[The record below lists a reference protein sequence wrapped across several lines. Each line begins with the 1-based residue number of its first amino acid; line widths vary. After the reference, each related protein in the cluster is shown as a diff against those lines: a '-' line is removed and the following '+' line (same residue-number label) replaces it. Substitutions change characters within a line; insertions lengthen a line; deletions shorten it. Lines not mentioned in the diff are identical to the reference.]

1 MQFNSLTF
9 LFNFLPLFLAVYYIF
24 PVKWRNFILVIG
36 SLIFYGLGCGSNFW
50 WLKLLAALT
59 AVTYMMGIV
68 LQRFRKDFLLGAELL
83 VLFACLIFFKRYNG
97 GALLPVGLSFY
108 LFQMAAYLMDIY
120 RQKISAE
127 MHFIRYAAQ
136 CTMFP
141 KLLCG
146 PLMEPAELQE
156 QVRQRRFDGSKFH
169 RGLQELIAGLG
180 MKVLLANRLG
190 GLWSQAAVFGYESI
204 SVPFAWMALL
214 AYALRL
220 YFDFFGY
227 SLMGVGVGRMLGF
240 QLPENFL
247 EPYSA
252 KTVGDFYRRWHATLG
267 RWFREYIYIPLGGNR
282 KGMARTLL
290 NLCVVWL
297 LTGLWHGNG
306 GNYLIW
312 AGFLCLMIILER
324 LFMGK
329 ILNRSRV
336 FCHVY
341 LVFVIL
347 LSWVPFA
354 IGDWNRMRV
363 FLGRLF
369 GVGGIG
375 LNPQDYIVWGQRYL
389 PLLLTG
395 IFFATPIP
403 RRLWGKIRQHP
414 AFDIALFAL
423 FWAAVYFIATAAQD
437 PFLYFQY

>member
-24 PVKWRNFILVIG
+24 PVKWRNFVLVAG
-36 SLIFYGLGCGSNFW
+36 SLIFYGLGCGGNFW
-50 WLKLLAALT
+50 WLKLLVELT
-59 AVTYMMGIV
+59 LVTYLMGIL
-68 LQRFRKDFLLGAELL
+68 LQRFRKGWLLGAELL
-83 VLFACLIFFKRYNG
+83 MLFGCLMFFKRYHG
-97 GALLPVGLSFY
+97 GALLPVGMSFY

-120 RQKISAE
+120 RLIIPAE
-127 MHFIRYAAQ
+127 NRFIRYAAQ

-146 PLMEPAELQE
+146 PLMEPADLRE
-156 QVRQRRFDGSKFH
+156 QVRQRSFHGSEFH
-169 RGLQELIAGLG
+169 RGIQELILGLG

-227 SLMGVGVGRMLGF
+227 SLMGIGLGRMLGF
-240 QLPENFL
+240 RLPENFL

-252 KTVGDFYRRWHATLG
+252 KTVSDFFRRWHATLG
-267 RWFREYIYIPLGGNR
+267 HWFREYVYIPLGGNR
-282 KGMARTLL
+282 KGLLRTVL
-290 NLCVVWL
+290 NLCAVWL
-297 LTGLWHGNG
+297 LTGIWHGNG

-312 AGFLCLMIILER
+312 AAFLCLMIVLER
-324 LFMGK
+324 LFLGK
-329 ILNRSRV
+329 LLNRSRGL
-336 FCHVY
+336 CHVY

-354 IGDWNRMRV
+354 IGDWNRMTV

-375 LNPQDYIVWGQRYL
+375 LNPRDYLVWGQRYL
-389 PLLLTG
+389 ALLLTG
-395 IFFATPIP
+395 VFCATPIP
-403 RRLWGKIRQHP
+403 RWLCGKIRHYP
-414 AFDIALFAL
+414 LFDLLLFVL
-423 FWAAVYFIATAAQD
+423 FWVSIYFIATAAQD

>member
-9 LFNFLPLFLAVYYIF
+9 LFNFLPLFLAVYYIV
-24 PVKWRNFILVIG
+24 PVKWRNFVLVVG
-36 SLIFYGLGCGSNFW
+36 SFVFYGLGCGGNFW
-50 WLKLLAALT
+50 WLKLLAGLIL
-59 AVTYMMGIV
+59 VTYLMGIL
-68 LQRFRKDFLLGAELL
+68 LQRFRKGWLLGAELL
-83 VLFACLIFFKRYNG
+83 VLFGCLMFFKRYDG
-97 GALLPVGLSFY
+97 GNLLPAGLSFY

-120 RQKISAE
+120 RMMIPAE
-127 MHFIRYAAQ
+127 GRFIRYAAQ
-136 CTMFP
+136 CSMFP
-141 KLLCG
+141 KLMCG
-146 PLMEPAELQE
+146 PLMEPAVLTE
-156 QVRQRRFDGSKFH
+156 QVRKRQFQCSEFH

-204 SVPFAWMALL
+204 SVPFAWMALV

-227 SLMGVGVGRMLGF
+227 SLMGIGVGRMLGF

-267 RWFREYIYIPLGGNR
+267 RWFREYVYIPLGGNR
-282 KGMARTLL
+282 KGMIRTLL
-290 NLCVVWL
+290 NLGVVWL
-297 LTGLWHGNG
+297 LTGIWHGNG

-324 LFMGK
+324 LFLGK
-329 ILNRSRV
+329 LLNRSRV
-336 FCHVY
+336 ICHIY
-341 LVFVIL
+341 LVLIIL

-354 IGDWNRMRV
+354 IGDFSRMTV

-369 GVGGIG
+369 GVGGAG
-375 LNPQDYIVWGQRYL
+375 LNPRDFLLWGQRYL
-389 PLLLTG
+389 ALLLAG
-395 IFFATPIP
+395 VFFATPVP
-403 RRLWGKIRQHP
+403 RRLWGKLRHYLL
-414 AFDIALFAL
+414 FDVLLLVL
-423 FWAAVYFIATAAQD
+423 FWVSIYFIATAAQD